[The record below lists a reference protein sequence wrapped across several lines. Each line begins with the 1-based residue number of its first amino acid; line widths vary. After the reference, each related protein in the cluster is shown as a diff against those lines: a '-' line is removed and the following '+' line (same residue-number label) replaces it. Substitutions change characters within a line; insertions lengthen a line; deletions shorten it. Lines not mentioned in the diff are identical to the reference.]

1 MCIWGSL
8 SGVRLSFKRGE
19 GGDSFYL
26 LSLFYQ
32 HHANR
37 RSGSGSA
44 SQGGPLVQIAAL
56 PNKYDKKIILFWQ
69 VSYNTASVC
78 FFRVLCAVT
87 LPMGSALRV
96 Y

>member
-1 MCIWGSL
+1 MYLGKLEWGQA
-8 SGVRLSFKRGE
+8 FFQRGK
-19 GGDSFYL
+19 GGDSFLL

-78 FFRVLCAVT
+78 FFRVLYAVT
-87 LPMGSALRV
+87 LPMGSALHM